1 MDLSTQL
8 ARKAAAGDADAYS
21 RLVFR
26 HLDMVYRL
34 TYRMT
39 GEADAAEE
47 LSQEVFLRAWE
58 ALGTYNPERPFLQWL
73 YTISL
78 NLVRDF
84 LRKQARTR
92 SLFSFR
98 GERTEQPDPAGEV
111 TAETRLIWKE
121 RERRMQEGIGRL
133 PVRLREALL
142 LRYMEE
148 LSFENI
154 AGVLGISVSAAKM
167 RVYRGVDR
175 LREEMGKTS

>member
-1 MDLSTQL
+1 MDFSTQL

-21 RLVFR
+21 QLVYR
-26 HLDMVYRL
+26 HVDMVYRL

-58 ALGTYNPERPFLQWL
+58 AMGTYDPARPFVQWL

-84 LRKQARTR
+84 LRKRARTR
-92 SLFSFR
+92 SLFSLR
-98 GERTEQPDPAGEV
+98 GNAAERPDPAGEI
-111 TAETRLIWKE
+111 TAETRLIWE
-121 RERRMQEGIGRL
+121 EQERRMQEGLGRL

-148 LSFENI
+148 LSFENV

-167 RVYRGVDR
+167 RVYRGVER
-175 LREEMGKTS
+175 LREEVQKTV